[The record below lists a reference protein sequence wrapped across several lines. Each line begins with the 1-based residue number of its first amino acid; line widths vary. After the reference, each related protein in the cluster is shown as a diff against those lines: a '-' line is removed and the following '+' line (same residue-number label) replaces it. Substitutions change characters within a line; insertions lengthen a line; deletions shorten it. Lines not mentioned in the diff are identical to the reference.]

1 VNQQARVTLVAV
13 DSARALEY
21 AVAMANPS
29 NTDLESNLRR
39 WIKKKEKESSRLE
52 FKLKLEISNPGGKAE
67 FVRDVIALANSGGE
81 APRDEGHLVI
91 GFSEGRFHDKHEHYE
106 GATLGQ
112 ILDSHISPA
121 VNYALKA
128 FEVEGKSIHVLVIR
142 ADTDVVY
149 VVNKKLQDDSGRVL
163 LSPGQSWGRKA
174 DRKIDLSGG
183 QIHERIQE
191 IARRQVEKATEPLRK
206 RIKHLERN
214 SGPAL
219 EVKRIRFEM
228 ERDSG
233 WDALDEYLDR
243 LMPYAREFD
252 DSVKDEVLDAV
263 MEVTGRTKLGMPAKV
278 AQSVDTVLLEVM
290 PVKGGGFNYPAR
302 EPFSERE
309 LELLKRI
316 EHAVFEM
323 TWDACRYLRDI
334 EVVAVCAR
342 LYWYLIRF
350 TTLNKLQRL
359 QSECLHNVRYAR
371 SRCAEERN
379 GKTFPEAHRK
389 LSWEI
394 RDALDAF
401 ECEGYEV
408 TTPAPS
414 KVGSSEI
421 AACLAIIETG
431 EAVDLMSAK
440 RELPLASAL
449 ALAWKDKQIVGVG
462 AIKRERRE
470 YAAGVAEKS
479 GVEFPSETLELG
491 YVAVAPEHRGH
502 HLSDCLIQALL
513 KLHKARLFAT
523 TYSEHMKDALIRADF
538 RTAGKEWKGRKFM
551 LSLWLREE

>member
-1 VNQQARVTLVAV
+1 
-13 DSARALEY
+13 
-21 AVAMANPS
+21 MAEP
-29 NTDLESNLRR
+29 TKIDLERRLRL
-39 WIKKKEKESSRLE
+39 WIEKNEKESSRLE
-52 FKLKLEISNPGGKAE
+52 FKLKLQISTPGGKAE
-67 FVRDVIALANSGGE
+67 FIRDVMALANSEGE
-81 APRDEGHLVI
+81 APREEGHLVI
-91 GFSEGRFHDKHEHYE
+91 GFKDGRFHDKNEHYE
-106 GATLGQ
+106 GATFGQ
-112 ILDSHISPA
+112 ILDSHIFPA

-128 FEVEGKSIHVLVIR
+128 FEVEGKSIYVLVIR
-142 ADTDVVY
+142 ADAEVVY

-174 DRKIDLSGG
+174 DRKIDLSGEH
-183 QIHERIQE
+183 IHERLQE
-191 IARRQVEKATEPLRK
+191 IAKRQVERATEPLRK

-214 SGPAL
+214 SGPAF
-219 EVKRIRFEM
+219 EVKRIRFDM

-252 DSVKDEVLDAV
+252 DSVKHEVLDAV
-263 MEVTGRTKLGMPAKV
+263 MEITGRTKLGMPAKV

-302 EPFSERE
+302 EPFSESD
-309 LELLKRI
+309 LELLKRV
-316 EHAVFEM
+316 EHAAFEM

-334 EVVAVCAR
+334 EVVEVCAR

-350 TTLNKLQRL
+350 TTLNKLRRL

-371 SRCAEERN
+371 SRCLEERN
-379 GKTFPEAHRK
+379 GKTFSEAQQK

-401 ECEGYEV
+401 ECDGYEV
-408 TTPAPS
+408 TTPAPG
-414 KVGSSEI
+414 KLGSSEI

-431 EAVDLMSAK
+431 EAVGLMSAK
-440 RELPLASAL
+440 RELPQATAI

-470 YAAGVAEKS
+470 YAAGVAKKS
-479 GVEFPSETLELG
+479 GVEFPPETLELG

-502 HLSDCLIQALL
+502 HLSDCLIKDLL
-513 KLHKARLFAT
+513 KQHKGRLFAT
-523 TYSEHMKDALIRADF
+523 TYSEYMKDSLIRADF
-538 RTAGKEWKGRKFM
+538 RTGGKEWKGRKFM

>member
-1 VNQQARVTLVAV
+1 
-13 DSARALEY
+13 
-21 AVAMANPS
+21 MAEP
-29 NTDLESNLRR
+29 TKIDLERRLRL
-39 WIKKKEKESSRLE
+39 WIEKKEKESSHLE
-52 FKLKLEISNPGGKAE
+52 FKLKLEISTPGGKAE
-67 FVRDVIALANSGGE
+67 FIRDVMALANSEGE
-81 APRDEGHLVI
+81 APREEGHLVI
-91 GFSEGRFHDKHEHYE
+91 GFKDGQFHDKKEHYE
-106 GATLGQ
+106 GATFGQ
-112 ILDSHISPA
+112 ILDSHIFPA

-128 FEVEGKSIHVLVIR
+128 FEIEGKSVNVLVIQ
-142 ADTDVVY
+142 ADTEVVY

-174 DRKIDLSGG
+174 DRKIDLSGK
-183 QIHERIQE
+183 QIHERLQE
-191 IARRQVEKATEPLRK
+191 ITRRQVEKATEPLRK

-214 SGPAL
+214 SGPAF

-228 ERDSG
+228 ERNSG
-233 WDALDEYLDR
+233 WDALDDYLEK

-252 DSVKDEVLDAV
+252 DSVKHEVLDAV
-263 MEVTGRTKLGMPAKV
+263 MEVTGHTRLGMPAKV
-278 AQSVDTVLLEVM
+278 ARSVDTVLLEVM

-302 EPFSERE
+302 ESFSESD

-316 EHAVFEM
+316 EHATFEM

-334 EVVAVCAR
+334 EVVEVCAR

-350 TTLNKLQRL
+350 TTLNKLRRL

-379 GKTFPEAHRK
+379 GKTFPEAEQK

-401 ECEGYEV
+401 ECKGYAV
-408 TTPAPS
+408 TTPAANKLGP
-414 KVGSSEI
+414 SEI
-421 AACLAIIETG
+421 AACLAIIKTG

-440 RELPLASAL
+440 RELPLARVI

-470 YAAGVAEKS
+470 YAARVADKS
-479 GVEFPSETLELG
+479 GVEFPPETLELG

-513 KLHKARLFAT
+513 KQHKARLFAT
-523 TYSEHMKDALIRADF
+523 TYSDYMKDSLIRADF
-538 RTAGKEWKGRKFM
+538 RTGGKEWKGRKFM